1 MSYDTG
7 ATDALSYLGIEKNAA
22 VIARVRSTSKKNK
35 RYTLRKDDSS
45 YTCSCPDYKY
55 RHAGKGTH
63 CKHIAARLA
72 AKSQK

>member
-22 VIARVRSTSKKNK
+22 VVARVRSTSKKNK
-35 RYTLRKDDSS
+35 RYTLRKS
-45 YTCSCPDYKY
+45 YDGMTCTCPDYKY

-63 CKHIAARLA
+63 CKHIKARL